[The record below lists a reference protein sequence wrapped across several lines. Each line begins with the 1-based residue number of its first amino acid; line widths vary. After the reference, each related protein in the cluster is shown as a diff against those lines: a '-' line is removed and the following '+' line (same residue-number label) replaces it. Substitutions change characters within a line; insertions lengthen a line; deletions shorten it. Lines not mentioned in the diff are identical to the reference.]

1 MKVHL
6 FCIMTESVLSRL
18 KRVTDYW
25 LNKLR
30 NELSPQLTYH
40 SVDHVL
46 DVMLC
51 VEHIGHQELVQDE
64 DLALVLVAA
73 LFHDSGFLLS
83 RSNHE
88 STSCELVKGQLP
100 EFGFNTIEIE
110 KICAMIM
117 ATKIPQSP
125 SSKLAE
131 ILCDADLNYLGTED
145 YFSPSSRLY
154 TELKLLN
161 PSITELDWLDLQINF
176 LQEHRYFTK
185 FSKTNR
191 EPRKQLHLHQ
201 LQNERIRLLEE
212 KAK

>member
-1 MKVHL
+1 
-6 FCIMTESVLSRL
+6 MTESGLNRL
-18 KRVTDYW
+18 RRVTDYW

-30 NELSPQLTYH
+30 NELSPELTYH

-51 VEHIGHQELVQDE
+51 VEHIGEQELVQEE

-73 LFHDSGFLLS
+73 LFHDSGFLLG

-88 STSCELVKGQLP
+88 LTSCELVKSQLP
-100 EFGFNTIEIE
+100 EFSFNETEIE

-145 YFSPSSRLY
+145 YFGPSRKLY
-154 TELKLLN
+154 AELKTLN
-161 PSITELDWLDLQINF
+161 PKISELDWLDLQINF
-176 LQEHRYFTK
+176 LQEHRYFTD
-185 FSKTNR
+185 FSKINR
-191 EPRKQLHLHQ
+191 EPRKQLHLQ
-201 LQNERIRLLEE
+201 ELLNERKRLSEE
-212 KAK
+212 KAR

>member
-1 MKVHL
+1 
-6 FCIMTESVLSRL
+6 MTESVLNRL

-30 NELSPQLTYH
+30 NELSPELTYH

-51 VEHIGHQELVQDE
+51 VEHIGHQELLQDE

-83 RSNHE
+83 RTNHE
-88 STSCELVKGQLP
+88 LTSCELVRSQLP
-100 EFGFNTIEIE
+100 EFGFNEAEIE

-145 YFSPSSRLY
+145 YFGPSRRLFS
-154 TELKLLN
+154 ELKIAN
-161 PSITELDWLDLQINF
+161 PNITELDWLDLQINF
-176 LQEHRYFTK
+176 LQDHRYFTD
-185 FSKTNR
+185 FSKANR
-191 EPRKQLHLHQ
+191 EPRKLLHLHE
-201 LQNERIRLLEE
+201 LLNERKRLLEE
-212 KAK
+212 KAS